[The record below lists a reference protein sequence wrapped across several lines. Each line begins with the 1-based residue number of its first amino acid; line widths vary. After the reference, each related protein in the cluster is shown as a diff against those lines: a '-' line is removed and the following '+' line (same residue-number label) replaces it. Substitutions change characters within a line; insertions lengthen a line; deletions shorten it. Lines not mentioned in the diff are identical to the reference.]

1 MGGGVSKRRYVWGK
15 AQAVAEEICAL
26 LRPGCLRIEIA
37 GSLRRRK
44 SDVGDIEIL
53 YIPILQAA
61 KDPEDLFAMRSVDC
75 AEDGIRVMVATG
87 ILERRLNTLGR
98 ETYGPLNKL
107 MLHVASGIPVDL
119 FAATEENW
127 FNYLVCRTGPTD
139 LNARI
144 ATAAQSIGWMWNPY
158 GSGFTAKDNGQV
170 ARVETEQDVFDFVG
184 LPYQEPE
191 ARR

>member
-1 MGGGVSKRRYVWGK
+1 MNEQRYEWGK
-15 AQAVAEEICAL
+15 AHAVAEEVCAQ

-37 GSLRRRK
+37 GSLRRMK
-44 SDVGDIEIL
+44 PDVGDIEIL
-53 YIPILQAA
+53 YIPIMQAA
-61 KDPEDLFAMRSVDC
+61 KDPEDLFAMQSVDC

-107 MLHVASGIPVDL
+107 MLHVASGIPIDL

-127 FNYLVCRTGPTD
+127 FNYLVCRTGPAD

-144 ATAAQSIGWMWNPY
+144 ATAAQSIGWKWKPY
-158 GSGFTAKDNGQV
+158 SCGFLELDNGQV
-170 ARVETEQDVFDFVG
+170 ARMESEEDVFNFVG
-184 LPYQEPE
+184 IPYMEPE